1 MLVRLPAA
9 CRRWWPS
16 PALQALPYLLHPPRP
31 APADPQR
38 GGGSRRSLLLPRER
52 AGRRERSASP
62 PVWAPPWAARLAGC
76 ASPLVHHH
84 YDCAGYR
91 RASFCRASAAVNRQ
105 STVAPRSLR
114 SLSHAATSPASI
126 YWSGMRCP
134 ERHWRES
141 TESSTSTWLSHEPCL
156 GVW

>member
-76 ASPLVHHH
+76 ASPLEAPAR
-84 YDCAGYR
+84 CALVPVFLALGAPALALAGLHP
-91 RASFCRASAAVNRQ
+91 RA
-105 STVAPRSLR
+105 TPPRSCPLLCGGCR
-114 SLSHAATSPASI
+114 CGAPQTPFQWARNPAS
-126 YWSGMRCP
+126 SLGRGCP
-134 ERHWRES
+134 VS
-141 TESSTSTWLSHEPCL
+141 
-156 GVW
+156 